1 MTTPSTEVAQR
12 APEPASELARMRDPH
27 TDGWVTV
34 LQPVAELAQQVSS
47 TDFVPK
53 ALRNN
58 TAAVTAAILFGREL
72 GMAPMHS
79 LSGIHM
85 VEGKPTLAAE
95 TMRAQVLA
103 AGHEIGYGEVSSS
116 KVEVK
121 GRRKGE
127 TSWTVLTWTLADAQR
142 AGLANKNVW
151 KSYPRQMLTARATAE
166 LCRLIFPDVTHGMRA
181 TEEMEDGGDLLPA
194 GPAAAVESTTKVGR
208 RKAIAPVKDVELPE
222 PAAPAGRATGGP
234 VDIAPP
240 PPPAVQSKPD
250 PVAVTPGEGDGSATD
265 KPSTA
270 TGPILGATCPVL
282 SNGVHCRLGVGHV
295 ARGADHSFG
304 GGLKDPIEA
313 RHCEQTKK
321 HPAHAWPDHKPAYA
335 CRGEEFQTPE
345 ESAEF
350 RQEHG
355 ISPEEQR
362 ERYAAGAVDP
372 EFNTPYSDDYP
383 ESSGPV
389 DAAPKPMHAAQT
401 KALQARFK
409 GLGFTDEPEDREARL
424 GIAGV
429 LIGRTEENPVNTFRS
444 TGDGCMTYD
453 EAQTVLTRLAPCRSR
468 DDVVALM
475 VAITQDLA
483 AEETQD

>member
-34 LQPVAELAQQVSS
+34 IQSVAKLAAEVAN
-47 TDFVPK
+47 TDFVPRGLQGK
-53 ALRNN
+53 P
-58 TAAVTAAILFGREL
+58 AAVTAAILFGREL
-72 GMAPMHS
+72 GMAPMHA
-79 LSGIHM
+79 LRGIHM
-85 VEGKPTLAAE
+85 VEGKPTLSAE
-95 TMRAQVLA
+95 DLRAMVLA
-103 AGHEIGYGEVSSS
+103 AGHEIEYEEVSSS
-116 KVEVK
+116 ICTVRGK
-121 GRRKGE
+121 RKGSE
-127 TSWTVLTWTLADAQR
+127 TWTKISWTIADARQ
-142 AGLANKNVW
+142 AGLLNKSNW
-151 KSYPRQMLTARATAE
+151 KGYPRQMLTARATAE
-166 LCRLIFPDVTHGMRA
+166 LCRMVFPDATHGVRA
-181 TEEMEDGGDLLPA
+181 REELDDGGEVR
-194 GPAAAVESTTKVGR
+194 AAAGELEAAASTTKVGR

-222 PAAPAGRATGGP
+222 PAAPTGTATAGP

-240 PPPAVQSKPD
+240 PPPASPAVQSIPD

-270 TGPILGATCPVL
+270 TGP
-282 SNGVHCRLGVGHV
+282 
-295 ARGADHSFG
+295 
-304 GGLKDPIEA
+304 
-313 RHCEQTKK
+313 
-321 HPAHAWPDHKPAYA
+321 
-335 CRGEEFQTPE
+335 PE

-372 EFNTPYSDDYP
+372 EFNTPYPDDYP

-389 DAAPKPMHAAQT
+389 DAAPKPMHPAQT

-424 GIAGV
+424 GIAAV

-483 AEETQD
+483 AEEGQG

>member
-103 AGHEIGYGEVSSS
+103 AGHELGYGEVSSS

-222 PAAPAGRATGGP
+222 PAAPTGRATAGP

-250 PVAVTPGEGDGSATD
+250 
-265 KPSTA
+265 
-270 TGPILGATCPVL
+270 
-282 SNGVHCRLGVGHV
+282 
-295 ARGADHSFG
+295 
-304 GGLKDPIEA
+304 
-313 RHCEQTKK
+313 
-321 HPAHAWPDHKPAYA
+321 
-335 CRGEEFQTPE
+335 
-345 ESAEF
+345 
-350 RQEHG
+350 
-355 ISPEEQR
+355 
-362 ERYAAGAVDP
+362 
-372 EFNTPYSDDYP
+372 NTPYPDDYP

-389 DAAPKPMHAAQT
+389 DPAPKPMHPAQT

-429 LIGRTEENPVNTFRS
+429 LIGRGEENPVNTFRS

-483 AEETQD
+483 AEEGQA

>member
-103 AGHEIGYGEVSSS
+103 AGHELGYGEVSSS

-121 GRRKGE
+121 GRRKDE

-181 TEEMEDGGDLLPA
+181 TEEMEDGGDLLPT

-240 PPPAVQSKPD
+240 PPPASPAVQSKPD

-270 TGPILGATCPVL
+270 TGPTQQSQQCPHI
-282 SNGVHCRLGVGHV
+282 SNGVQCAYLVHDPSTPHV
-295 ARGADHSFG
+295 FG
-304 GGLKDPIEA
+304 GGLKDKIEA

-321 HPAHAWPDHKPAYA
+321 HAAHAWPADKPAYTCSGA
-335 CRGEEFQTPE
+335 EYQTVAERHEF
-345 ESAEF
+345 AD
-350 RQEHG
+350 EHG
-355 ISPEEQR
+355 EQYR
-362 ERYAAGAVDP
+362 PGPDWPAGAAEEPDR
-372 EFNTPYSDDYP
+372 
-383 ESSGPV
+383 SGPV

-483 AEETQD
+483 AEENQD